1 MMRVDAHHES
11 GGRGKRGL
19 PVTIGSRAC
28 HAAFTLIELVVV
40 MTLLAVAV
48 GMIVPR
54 MGKSIG
60 RVALREA
67 AGRLAQTARTVGAL
81 AVARRQELTLEI
93 DLSRGAYRILMPS
106 SDGAP
111 GELTTVQGSW
121 LRGAQWPKSIRVR
134 DFRRGD
140 GTRATGGS
148 ERIRFYPDG
157 TSSGAALQLTDA
169 DTTQQIIIH
178 AHSGRVSWG
187 DPRTMSLA
195 PDQVDL
201 GD

>member
-1 MMRVDAHHES
+1 M
-11 GGRGKRGL
+11 GKCSF
-19 PVTIGSRAC
+19 PVTVRSRV
-28 HAAFTLIELVVV
+28 HRVAFTLIELVVV
-40 MTLLAVAV
+40 MAMLAVAV
-48 GMIVPR
+48 GVIVPR
-54 MGKSIG
+54 MGTSIG

-93 DLSRGAYRILMPS
+93 DLSLGAYRILMPS

-121 LRGAQWPKSIRVR
+121 LRGAQWPKSIRVQG
-134 DFRRGD
+134 FRRGD
-140 GTRATGGS
+140 GTRVTSGS

-157 TSSGAALQLTDA
+157 TSSGAALRLTDA
-169 DTTQQIIIH
+169 DTTQQIIVH
-178 AHSGRVSWG
+178 AHSGRVAWG
-187 DPRTMSLA
+187 DPRSMSLA